1 MVRKK
6 TRIAVEVSLGNSQGM
21 PLQLLRHPLAE
32 HLITHLRDKSTKPV
46 LFRNLSYQLTLLLA
60 LEATRDLET
69 VEKPIETPLMTST
82 GRVLARPLVVV
93 PILRAGLG
101 MLQPFQDVFPD
112 ISVGYIG
119 LERDHETAQARS
131 YYCKL
136 PPLENARTI
145 VVDPMLATGGSASRA
160 ISVVKDCGAKD
171 VSLACIIA
179 APEGVET
186 ISTAHPEVPI
196 VLGVLD
202 HGLNDRKY
210 IVPGLGDFGDRL
222 YGTHA

>member
-1 MVRKK
+1 M
-6 TRIAVEVSLGNSQGM
+6 SLR
-21 PLQLLRHPLAE
+21 LLNHPLAE
-32 HLITHLRDKSTKPV
+32 HLITHLRDKTTKPV

-69 VEKPIETPLMTST
+69 IEKNIETPLAPCA

-101 MLQPFQDVFPD
+101 MLQPFQDIFPD

-119 LERDHETAQARS
+119 LERDHETAIARN
-131 YYCKL
+131 YYFKL
-136 PPLENARTI
+136 PPVQQARTL
-145 VVDPMLATGGSASRA
+145 VVDPMLATGGSASHA
-160 ISVVKDCGAKD
+160 ISAIKERGAAD
-171 VSLACIIA
+171 ITLVCIIG
-179 APEGVET
+179 APEGVERVQRD
-186 ISTAHPEVPI
+186 HPGVPI
-196 VLGVLD
+196 VLGILD
-202 HGLNDRKY
+202 SGLDTRKY

>member
-1 MVRKK
+1 M
-6 TRIAVEVSLGNSQGM
+6 G
-21 PLQLLRHPLAE
+21 LQMLQHPLAE
-32 HLITHLRDKSTKPV
+32 HILTHLRDKTTKPV
-46 LFRNLSYQLTLLLA
+46 LFRNLSYQLSLLLA

-69 VEKPIETPLMTST
+69 VEKKIETPLASCT

-119 LERDHETAQARS
+119 LERDHETAVARS

-136 PPLENARTI
+136 PPVRDTRTI
-145 VVDPMLATGGSASRA
+145 VVDAMLATGGSAA
-160 ISVVKDCGAKD
+160 QALGVVKEHGATD
-171 VSLACIIA
+171 IRLVCIIGS
-179 APEGVET
+179 PEGVET
-186 ISTAHPEVPI
+186 VTSAHPDVPI

-202 HGLNDRKY
+202 ESLDSRKY

>member
-1 MVRKK
+1 
-6 TRIAVEVSLGNSQGM
+6 M
-21 PLQLLRHPLAE
+21 PLRLLDHPLAD
-32 HLITHLRDKSTKPV
+32 HLITHLRDRTTKPV

-69 VEKPIETPLMTST
+69 VEKNIETPLAPCT

-119 LERDHETAQARS
+119 LERDHETAVARS

-136 PPLENARTI
+136 PPVENARTL
-145 VVDPMLATGGSASRA
+145 VVDPMLATGGSASQAVSA
-160 ISVVKDCGAKD
+160 IKGRGAKD
-171 VSLACIIA
+171 ISLVCIIG
-179 APEGVET
+179 APEGVAR
-186 ISTAHPEVPI
+186 IQKDHPEIPV
-196 VLGVLD
+196 VLGILD
-202 HGLNDRKY
+202 SGLDPRKY

>member
-1 MVRKK
+1 M
-6 TRIAVEVSLGNSQGM
+6 SLR
-21 PLQLLRHPLAE
+21 LLNHPLAE
-32 HLITHLRDKSTKPV
+32 HLITHLRDKTTKPV

-69 VEKPIETPLMTST
+69 IEKNIETPLAPCA

-101 MLQPFQDVFPD
+101 MLQPFQDIFPD

-119 LERDHETAQARS
+119 LERDHETAVARN
-131 YYCKL
+131 YYFKL
-136 PPLENARTI
+136 PPVQQARTL
-145 VVDPMLATGGSASRA
+145 VVDPMLATGGSASHA
-160 ISVVKDCGAKD
+160 ISAIKERGAAD
-171 VSLACIIA
+171 ITLVCIIG
-179 APEGVET
+179 APEGVERVQRD
-186 ISTAHPEVPI
+186 HPSVPI
-196 VLGVLD
+196 VLGILD
-202 HGLNDRKY
+202 SGLDPRKY

>member
-1 MVRKK
+1 M
-6 TRIAVEVSLGNSQGM
+6 AVHM
-21 PLQLLRHPLAE
+21 LRHPLAE
-32 HLITHLRDKSTKPV
+32 HILTHLRDKTTKPV
-46 LFRNLSYQLTLLLA
+46 LFRNLSYQLSLLLA

-69 VEKPIETPLMTST
+69 IEKPIETPLKKTN
-82 GRVLARPLVVV
+82 GRILARPLVVV

-101 MLQPFQDVFPD
+101 MLQPFQDIFPD

-119 LERDHETAQARS
+119 LERDHETAVARS

-136 PPLENARTI
+136 PPVKDTRTI
-145 VVDPMLATGGSASRA
+145 VVDAMLATGGSAA
-160 ISVVKDCGAKD
+160 QALSVVKEHGATD
-171 VSLACIIA
+171 VRLVCIIG

-186 ISTAHPEVPI
+186 VAQAHPEVPI
-196 VLGVLD
+196 ILGVLD
-202 HGLNDRKY
+202 EGLDSRKY